1 MFSNYKNKTT
11 VKALIGI
18 SAYGMD
24 MHFSDIYPDSIFD
37 SEITAKTN
45 ILDHVN
51 PKTEIMSDRSIL
63 PFKIFVQKNKFI

>member
-1 MFSNYKNKTT
+1 MFSNHKNKTT

-18 SAYGMD
+18 FPYGMD

-45 ILDHVN
+45 ILDYVN
-51 PKTEIMSDRSIL
+51 PKREIMSDRGML
-63 PFKIFVQKNKFI
+63 PFKIFA